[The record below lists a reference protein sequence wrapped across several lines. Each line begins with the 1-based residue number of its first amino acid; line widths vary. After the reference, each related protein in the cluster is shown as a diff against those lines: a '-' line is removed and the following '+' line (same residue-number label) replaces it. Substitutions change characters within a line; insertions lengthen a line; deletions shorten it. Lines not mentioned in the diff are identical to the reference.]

1 MKAIKYILAVAI
13 LSVCVHFLFPTHKAY
28 FHDWEIVS
36 IDDTHMED
44 VYIHDD
50 FEEYCFQEYL
60 RRTTPDSE
68 WYCGICTKE
77 FLKTKMEIFYGRY

>member
-13 LSVCVHFLFPTHKAY
+13 LAVCVHFLFPTRKAY

-36 IDDTHMED
+36 IDDTHIED
-44 VYIHDD
+44 AYIHDD

-60 RRTTPDSE
+60 RRSTPTNE
-68 WYCGICTKE
+68 WYGGVCYEK
-77 FLKTKMEIFYGRY
+77 FLKTQMEIFYGL